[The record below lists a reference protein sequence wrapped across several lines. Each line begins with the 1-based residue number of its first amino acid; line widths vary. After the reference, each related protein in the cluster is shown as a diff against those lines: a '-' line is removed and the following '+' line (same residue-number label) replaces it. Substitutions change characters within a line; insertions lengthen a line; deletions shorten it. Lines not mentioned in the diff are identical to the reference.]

1 MKRLNFF
8 AGGFGQLNFLCR
20 IYRNDLMKNKK
31 KNNTT
36 KTHGSIINKRKPNI
50 FVNDI

>member
-8 AGGFGQLNFLCR
+8 AGGFGQLNLLCR

-31 KNNTT
+31 KTT
-36 KTHGSIINKRKPNI
+36 PQRHMEALLTRESQT
-50 FVNDI
+50 FL

>member
-8 AGGFGQLNFLCR
+8 AGGFGQLNLLCR

-31 KNNTT
+31 KKTT
-36 KTHGSIINKRKPNI
+36 PQRHMEALLTRESQT
-50 FVNDI
+50 FL

>member
-8 AGGFGQLNFLCR
+8 AGGFGQLNLLCR

-31 KNNTT
+31 KKQHHKDTW
-36 KTHGSIINKRKPNI
+36 KHY
-50 FVNDI
+50 